1 MNARQFYEEVKK
13 MRQLQK
19 QYFRQRTQQN
29 LEASKTQERLI
40 DAEIERVEKLLKERT
55 ESQQM
60 TINFDNYE
68 AQDIPEQRS

>member
-13 MRQLQK
+13 MREFQK
-19 QYFRQRTQQN
+19 IYFRQRTQQN
-29 LEASKTQERLI
+29 LEASKAQEKLI

-68 AQDIPEQRS
+68 TQDIPEQRS

>member
-13 MRQLQK
+13 MREFQK
-19 QYFRQRTQQN
+19 TYFRQRTQQN
-29 LEASKTQERLI
+29 LEASKAQEKLI
-40 DAEIERVEKLLKERT
+40 DAEIERVEKLLKQKT
-55 ESQQM
+55 ESEQM

>member
-13 MRQLQK
+13 MREFQK
-19 QYFRQRTQQN
+19 TYFRQRTQQN
-29 LEASKTQERLI
+29 LEASKAQEKLI

>member
-1 MNARQFYEEVKK
+1 
-13 MRQLQK
+13 MREFQK
-19 QYFRQRTQQN
+19 IYFRQRTQQN
-29 LEASKTQERLI
+29 LEASKAQEKLI

-68 AQDIPEQRS
+68 AQDIPE

>member
-13 MRQLQK
+13 MREFQK
-19 QYFRQRTQQN
+19 IYFRQRTQQN
-29 LEASKTQERLI
+29 LEASKAQEKLI

-68 AQDIPEQRS
+68 AQDIPE

>member
-29 LEASKTQERLI
+29 LEASKAQEKLI
-40 DAEIERVEKLLKERT
+40 DAEIERVEKLLKQKT
-55 ESQQM
+55 ESEQM

>member
-1 MNARQFYEEVKK
+1 MNHKEFYDAVKK
-13 MRQLQK
+13 MREFQK
-19 QYFRQRTQQN
+19 IYFRQRTQQN
-29 LEASKTQERLI
+29 LEASKAQEKLI

-68 AQDIPEQRS
+68 AQDIPE

>member
-40 DAEIERVEKLLKERT
+40 DAEIERVEKLLKQKT
-55 ESQQM
+55 ESEQM

>member
-13 MRQLQK
+13 MRELQK
-19 QYFRQRTQQN
+19 KYFATHSHRVM
-29 LEASKTQERLI
+29 EASIQVEQRI

-55 ESQQM
+55 ESQQL